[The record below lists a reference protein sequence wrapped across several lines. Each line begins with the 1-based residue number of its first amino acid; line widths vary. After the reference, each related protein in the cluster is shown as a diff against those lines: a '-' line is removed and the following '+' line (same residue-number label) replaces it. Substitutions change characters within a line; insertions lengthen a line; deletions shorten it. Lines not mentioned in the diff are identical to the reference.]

1 MPPEGALS
9 DEQLAMNAI
18 DVPVGEGT
26 RVFLNFSVSLEDG
39 SEVDSNFGGEPVDFV
54 VGDGSLLPGFERR
67 LFGMSPGERQMFT
80 VPPEDAFGQPN
91 NNNVQVISR
100 EHFDDDAELEIGL
113 VFSFAD
119 AGGGELPGLVVAFD
133 EDEVTV
139 DFNHP
144 LSGRTILF
152 DVLVHRVEPAELH

>member
-1 MPPEGALS
+1 MS
-9 DEQLAMNAI
+9 TVN
-18 DVPVGEGT
+18 VPISEGT

-39 SEVDSNFGGEPVDFV
+39 SEVDTNFGGDPVDFA

-67 LFGMSPGERQMFT
+67 LFGMTAGQRQMFR

-91 NNNVQVISR
+91 ENNVQRLPRDQFEEDI
-100 EHFDDDAELEIGL
+100 DLEIGL

-119 AGGGELPGLVVAFD
+119 AGGGELPGMVIAFD
-133 EDEVTV
+133 DDEVTV

-144 LSGRTILF
+144 LAGRTILF
-152 DVLVHRVEPAELH
+152 DALVHRVEPAELH

>member
-1 MPPEGALS
+1 
-9 DEQLAMNAI
+9 MN
-18 DVPVGEGT
+18 VPVSEGT

-39 SEVDSNFGGEPVDFV
+39 SEVDSNFGGDPVDFV
-54 VGDGSLLPGFERR
+54 VGDGSLLPGFER
-67 LFGMSPGERQMFT
+67 LIFGMAAGERQMFT
-80 VPPEDAFGQPN
+80 VSPEDAFGQPN
-91 NNNVQVISR
+91 DNNVQYLPR
-100 EHFDDDAELEIGL
+100 EQFDDDNELEIGM

-119 AGGGELPGLVVAFD
+119 ASGGELPGMILAYD
-133 EDEVTV
+133 DDEVTV

>member
-1 MPPEGALS
+1 MT
-9 DEQLAMNAI
+9 DFN
-18 DVPVGEGT
+18 VPVSEGT

-39 SEVDSNFGGEPVDFV
+39 SEVDTNFGGDPVDFAI
-54 VGDGSLLPGFERR
+54 GDGSLLPGFERR
-67 LFGMSPGERQMFT
+67 IFGMSAGERQMFK

-91 NNNVQVISR
+91 DNNVQQLPR
-100 EHFDDDAELEIGL
+100 GQFDDDIELEIGL

-119 AGGGELPGLVVAFD
+119 AGGGELPGMIISFD
-133 EDEVTV
+133 DEEVTV

-144 LSGRTILF
+144 LAGRTILF

>member
-1 MPPEGALS
+1 MDS
-9 DEQLAMNAI
+9 MN
-18 DVPVGEGT
+18 VPVSEGT
-26 RVFLNFSVSLEDG
+26 RVYLNFSVSLEDG
-39 SEVDSNFGGEPVDFV
+39 SEVDTNFGSDPVDFV
-54 VGDGSLLPGFERR
+54 VGDGSLLPGFER
-67 LFGMSPGERQMFT
+67 LIFGMSAGERQMFT
-80 VPPEDAFGQPN
+80 VSPENAFGQPN
-91 NNNVQVISR
+91 DNNVQYLPRVQ
-100 EHFDDDAELEIGL
+100 FDEDLELEIGL

-119 AGGGELPGLVVAFD
+119 ASGGEVPGMIIAFD